1 MFFPAIVS
9 PQTGSRSAASFRR
22 AVAMGPRAY
31 VRTAAQDVRALAV
44 GLGLCLTL
52 AGCAS
57 PIVEDQT
64 VNEPRIE
71 ISSVVSAATWTDGPW
86 PFTIEGGELICIAS
100 ADEPGV
106 FVVTDKGETFAL
118 NPAAIRMADQAGA
131 MADLD
136 PIWRDDPDLVGAK
149 VNVSPVILYALQL
162 C

>member
-1 MFFPAIVS
+1 MNRFWL
-9 PQTGSRSAASFRR
+9 
-22 AVAMGPRAY
+22 AVAIGPRVY
-31 VRTAAQDVRALAV
+31 VRTVACDVRSVAV
-44 GLGLCLTL
+44 ELGLCFALT
-52 AGCAS
+52 GCTL
-57 PIVEDQT
+57 PDVEDRT
-64 VNEPRIE
+64 VNEPHTPR
-71 ISSVVSAATWTDGPW
+71 SNTASATTWTDGLW
-86 PFTIEGGELICIAS
+86 PFIIEGGELICIAS

-118 NPAAIRMADQAGA
+118 NPTAIRMADQAGA